1 MVKYCPQC
9 GALNQNDAKF
19 CIKCGYQ
26 FPQEEQVSQQPPQ
39 QIAQSSP
46 QPIQQTAQHSQQKIP
61 TSKPKQK
68 KGNDIDLEL
77 VLLLILGIIGI
88 IITFEFF
95 IKLFIVLSILF
106 IIWRIYKI
114 NEYWDQEL
122 KKSRI
127 EYQEITEKLTQI
139 IDQLSQNKS
148 K

>member
-9 GALNQNDAKF
+9 GALNQDDAKF

-122 KKSRI
+122 KKSRK
-127 EYQEITEKLTQI
+127 ENQEITEKLTQI

>member
-1 MVKYCPQC
+1 
-9 GALNQNDAKF
+9 
-19 CIKCGYQ
+19 
-26 FPQEEQVSQQPPQ
+26 
-39 QIAQSSP
+39 
-46 QPIQQTAQHSQQKIP
+46 
-61 TSKPKQK
+61 
-68 KGNDIDLEL
+68 LEL
-77 VLLLILGIIGI
+77 ALLLIFGIIGI
-88 IITFEFF
+88 IIPFGFF

>member
-9 GALNQNDAKF
+9 GAPNQNDAKF

-26 FPQEEQVSQQPPQ
+26 FPQEEQVSQQPHQ

-106 IIWRIYKI
+106 IIWRIHKI

-122 KKSRI
+122 KKSRK
-127 EYQEITEKLTQI
+127 ENQEITEKLTQI

>member
-1 MVKYCPQC
+1 
-9 GALNQNDAKF
+9 
-19 CIKCGYQ
+19 
-26 FPQEEQVSQQPPQ
+26 
-39 QIAQSSP
+39 
-46 QPIQQTAQHSQQKIP
+46 
-61 TSKPKQK
+61 
-68 KGNDIDLEL
+68 
-77 VLLLILGIIGI
+77 LGIIGI

-122 KKSRI
+122 KKSRK
-127 EYQEITEKLTQI
+127 ENQEITEKLTQI

>member
-26 FPQEEQVSQQPPQ
+26 FPKEEQVSQQPPQ
-39 QIAQSSP
+39 LIAQSSP

-68 KGNDIDLEL
+68 KGNDIDLDL

-88 IITFEFF
+88 IIPFEFF